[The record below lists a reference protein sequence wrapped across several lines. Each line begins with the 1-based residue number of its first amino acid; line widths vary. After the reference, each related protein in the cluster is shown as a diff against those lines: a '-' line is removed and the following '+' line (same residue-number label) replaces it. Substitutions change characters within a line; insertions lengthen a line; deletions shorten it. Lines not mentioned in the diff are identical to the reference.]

1 MEIIIRFGMIL
12 LGILLAVCLVLLA
25 LSSVIKW
32 VITGKRISDK
42 YMDWILDNMEKL
54 EEKP

>member
-1 MEIIIRFGMIL
+1 MGVIIGFGMIL
-12 LGILLAVCLVLLA
+12 LWILLAIGVVFLA
-25 LSSVIKW
+25 LSSIIKW

-54 EEKP
+54 EGK